1 MPADLLLVEDRE
13 SLRTM
18 LSETLSAEG
27 WGVESVGTGD
37 EAVRRLAEGR
47 RYSVVLTDLK
57 LPGADGLVV
66 LDAALASDPSLPVVV
81 LTGYGTVE
89 TAVAA
94 MKRGAADFLSKP
106 VDPELLLLLV
116 RRLVSA
122 RRAAVAQALLAEE
135 AGLAGMPRI
144 VGSSPALAEALE
156 RIRRAA
162 ATDVTVLLTG
172 ESGTGKELFARA
184 VHALSARSRGPF
196 VAVNVA
202 ALPEGLVENE
212 LFGHERGAYTGATE
226 RRAGRFELADGGTL
240 FLDEI
245 GELPPAVQTKLLRV
259 VEERRFLRVGGTV
272 ALTSD
277 VRLVAATNRDLSG
290 LVKSGRFREDLYY
303 RLEVFPVKLPPLR
316 SRREDIPALAADF
329 ARAAAREAKRGAVE
343 LSPAAVERLLTHD
356 WPGNVRELRNVVE
369 RAVILSKGPFVRPAD
384 VVVGVPGETEVPHP
398 SLDGTLEETVERWS
412 RAGEAARIRR
422 ALADAGGDRSRAAE
436 ELGVPL
442 KRLVQRMKDLK
453 I

>member
-1 MPADLLLVEDRE
+1 MSAEILLVEDRE

-18 LSETLSAEG
+18 LAETLAAEG
-27 WGVESVGTGD
+27 YGVEAVSAGD
-37 EAVRRLAEGR
+37 EAIRRLSEGR
-47 RYSVVLTDLK
+47 RYAVVLTDLK
-57 LPGADGLVV
+57 LPGADGLAV
-66 LDAALASDPSLPVVV
+66 LDAALTADPSLPVVV

-94 MKRGAADFLSKP
+94 MKKGAADFLGKP

-116 RRLVSA
+116 SRLVAA

-135 AGLAGMPRI
+135 AGLSGMPRI
-144 VGSSPALAEALE
+144 VGGSPALAEALE

-184 VHALSARSRGPF
+184 VHALSSRARGPF
-196 VAVNVA
+196 VAINVA

-259 VEERRFLRVGGTV
+259 VEEKRFIRVGGTV

-277 VRLVAATNRDLSG
+277 VRLVAATNRDLG
-290 LVKSGRFREDLYY
+290 VLVKAGRFREDLYY
-303 RLEVFPVKLPPLR
+303 RLEVFPVRLPPLR
-316 SRREDIPALAADF
+316 SRRDDVPALARDF
-329 ARAAAREAKRGAVE
+329 ALSASREAKRGTVDF
-343 LSPAAVERLLTHD
+343 SPAAIEKLTRHD

-369 RAVILSKGPFVRPAD
+369 RAVILSTGPLIRPAD
-384 VVVGVPGETEVPHP
+384 VVVGVPGETEAPHP
-398 SLDGTLEETVERWS
+398 TLLGTLDETVERWR
-412 RAGEAARIRR
+412 RAGETARIRR
-422 ALADAGGDRSRAAE
+422 ALEDASGDRSRAAE
-436 ELGVPL
+436 ELGIPL
-442 KRLVQRMKDLK
+442 RKLVQRIRELK

>member
-1 MPADLLLVEDRE
+1 MPAEILLVEDRE

-18 LSETLSAEG
+18 LAETLSAEG
-27 WGVESVGTGD
+27 WGVEAVGTGD
-37 EAVRRLAEGR
+37 EALRRLSEGR
-47 RYSVVLTDLK
+47 RYAVVLTDLK
-57 LPGADGLVV
+57 LPGADGLAV

-94 MKRGAADFLSKP
+94 MKRGAADFLGKP

-135 AGLAGMPRI
+135 AGLLGMPRI

-184 VHALSARSRGPF
+184 VHALSARARGPF

-226 RRAGRFELADGGTL
+226 RRAGRFELADGGTF

-259 VEERRFLRVGGTV
+259 VEEKTFLRVGGTV

-277 VRLVAATNRDLSG
+277 VRLVTATNRDLAS
-290 LVKSGRFREDLYY
+290 LVKAGGFREDLYY
-303 RLEVFPVKLPPLR
+303 RLEVFPVRLPPLR
-316 SRREDIPALAADF
+316 ARREDIPALAADF
-329 ARAAAREAKRGAVE
+329 ARVVAREAKRGAVE
-343 LSPAAVERLLTHD
+343 LSPAAIERLLSYD

-369 RAVILSKGPFVRPAD
+369 RAVILSKGPVVRPAD
-384 VVVGVPGETEVPHP
+384 IVLGAPGETEVPHP
-398 SLDGTLEETVERWS
+398 SLEGTLDETVERWR
-412 RAGEAARIRR
+412 RAGESARIRR

-436 ELGVPL
+436 ELGLPL
-442 KRLVQRMKDLK
+442 RRLVVRMKELK

>member
-1 MPADLLLVEDRE
+1 
-13 SLRTM
+13 M
-18 LSETLSAEG
+18 LAETLSAEG

-156 RIRRAA
+156 RVRRAA

-184 VHALSARSRGPF
+184 VHALSARARGPF

-259 VEERRFLRVGGTV
+259 VEEKRFLRVGGTV
-272 ALTSD
+272 ALTAD

-290 LVKSGRFREDLYY
+290 LVKAGRFREDLYY
-303 RLEVFPVKLPPLR
+303 RLEVFPVRLPPLR

-343 LSPAAVERLLTHD
+343 LSPTAVERLLSHE

-369 RAVILSKGPFVRPAD
+369 RAVILSKGPLVRPAD

-442 KRLVQRMKDLK
+442 RRLVQRMRELK
-453 I
+453 V